1 MKVPL
6 QKLLTLLPVE
16 LLDRL
21 AVQFRVNA
29 SNQVRLSGQLVFLC
43 LLNGL
48 VHHPKLTQRLLEE
61 TYEQLTGQTA
71 DHSSFGKRLATLP
84 PEFVAAVFRHLS
96 QQLQPRLPAG
106 DQRALRLRIVDA
118 TTVVLSAKLLAF
130 GLHFGSGGR
139 AGKEHA

>member
-6 QKLLTLLPVE
+6 EPLLALLPLE

-29 SNQVRLSGQLVFLC
+29 VNQIRLSGQLVFLC

-48 VHHPKLTQRLLEE
+48 VNHPKLTQRLLEE
-61 TYEQLTGQTA
+61 TYEQLTGPTA

-84 PEFVAAVFRHLS
+84 PEYVAAVFRHLY
-96 QQLQPRLPAG
+96 QRMQPRLPTG
-106 DQRALRLRIVDA
+106 DQRTLRLRVVDA
-118 TTVVLSAKLLAF
+118 TTGGLSAK
-130 GLHFGSGGR
+130 
-139 AGKEHA
+139 